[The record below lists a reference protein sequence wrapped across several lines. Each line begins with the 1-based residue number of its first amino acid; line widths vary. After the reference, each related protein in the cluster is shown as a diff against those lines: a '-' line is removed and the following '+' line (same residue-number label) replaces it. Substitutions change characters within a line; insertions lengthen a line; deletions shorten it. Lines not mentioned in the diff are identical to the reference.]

1 MASSNIPEIKS
12 GFFGGA
18 TELAKYLI
26 DQGAQRERDT
36 MESLQK
42 VVDIDGIKYIW
53 NRNSNCW
60 NPIKPVLLT
69 PPDKPVPPTFHAY
82 TLNGLIDYI
91 KEDVEGVLPSK
102 YEERLILHVVDYRT
116 VRLLSH
122 PSENQRERHVIAE
135 CVATLPSIQFG
146 SYIDTER
153 FITMLLSNFIDT
165 EARESL
171 FKVLKSMTK
180 EQNCNTADD
189 GVSQVVTVR
198 QGITTAAN
206 VTFKNPVPLKPIRTF
221 TEVEQPE
228 SNFTLRINE
237 EACAALYEAD
247 GGAWKNEAVANI
259 RDYLR
264 DNLKGC
270 YVCVI
275 A

>member
-1 MASSNIPEIKS
+1 MASSNTPEIKS

-18 TELAKYLI
+18 TELAKYLVE
-26 DQGAQRERDT
+26 QGAQRERDT
-36 MESLQK
+36 MESQQK
-42 VVDIDGIKYIW
+42 ITEIDGIKYVW

-60 NPIKPVLLT
+60 NPVKPVLLT
-69 PPDKPVPPTFHAY
+69 PPDEPVPPTFHAY

-91 KEDVEGVLPSK
+91 TEDVEQVIPSE
-102 YEERLILHVVDYRT
+102 YADRLILHVVDYRT
-116 VRLLSH
+116 VRLLSR
-122 PSENQRERHVIAE
+122 PSKNQRERHVIAE
-135 CVATLPSIQFG
+135 CVATLPSIEFG
-146 SYIDTER
+146 RYLDTER

-165 EARESL
+165 DARESL

-237 EACAALYEAD
+237 DACAALYEAD

-264 DNLKGC
+264 DNLRVC
-270 YVCVI
+270 NVCVI